1 MRTTTYREHFGWTV
15 DNRENGPH
23 LVLGQNMVGLAVP
36 RAGGNAVLEYLLR
49 QEIRGPVLEVDMGTW
64 VFLAD
69 SNGLVLSPADLPAS
83 VRFLSCGT
91 ALPMPL
97 TSGSAAVH
105 WIIPPNVR
113 QRWLPSLAAVVA
125 AIQAS
130 ASRID

>member
-1 MRTTTYREHFGWTV
+1 MRTTTYCEHFGWTV
-15 DNRENGPH
+15 DNRENAPH

-36 RAGGNAVLEYLLR
+36 RAGGSAALEYLLR
-49 QEIRGPVLEVDMGTW
+49 QEIRGPVLELDMGTW

-97 TSGSAAVH
+97 ISGSTSVR
-105 WIIPPNVR
+105 WIVAPDVR

-125 AIQAS
+125 AIRAS